1 MKKVLLSIILC
12 VIVPIWS
19 QTTAIPD
26 PNFEQALIEIGFD
39 DVLDAQ
45 VDSEVIGSVLTLHL
59 LDLGIQDLTGI
70 EGFTSLTSL
79 NVGMN
84 NLQEID

>member
-12 VIVPIWS
+12 VTVPIWS

-45 VDSEVIGSVLTLHL
+45 VIQRLSEV
-59 LDLGIQDLTGI
+59 
-70 EGFTSLTSL
+70 F
-79 NVGMN
+79 
-84 NLQEID
+84 